1 MTAHTLRY
9 YERVGLIQPVGRA
22 HNGHRRY
29 SEADEAWLNFLH
41 CMRATN
47 MSIRE
52 MQRYAELREK
62 GDATSLERRKL
73 LEDHQAAI
81 AAKIVALQQAHALLT
96 HKITN
101 YKKIEERIRIGG
113 PQVYRAGTR
122 KRTGDGKLIS
132 LPPGVG
138 EYAVNGRAGHCIE
151 SVHRVRAL
159 TRAWVA
165 DLHGLKTHFPLARGF
180 GYDSGTA
187 FPRLGPF
194 PLL

>member
-22 HNGHRRY
+22 RNGHRRY

-62 GDATSLERRKL
+62 GDATSLDRRKL
-73 LEDHQAAI
+73 LEDHQSAI
-81 AAKIVALQQAHALLT
+81 AARIVALQEAHALLT

-113 PQVYRAGTR
+113 PQVAEQE
-122 KRTGDGKLIS
+122 L
-132 LPPGVG
+132 
-138 EYAVNGRAGHCIE
+138 E
-151 SVHRVRAL
+151 SE
-159 TRAWVA
+159 
-165 DLHGLKTHFPLARGF
+165 LA
-180 GYDSGTA
+180 TA
-187 FPRLGPF
+187 S
-194 PLL
+194 

>member
-22 HNGHRRY
+22 RNGHRRY

-73 LEDHQAAI
+73 LEDDQAAI
-81 AAKIVALQQAHALLT
+81 ATKIVALQQAHALLT

-101 YKKIEERIRIGG
+101 YKKIEERIRIRG
-113 PQVYRAGTR
+113 PQPAEQE
-122 KRTGDGKLIS
+122 L
-132 LPPGVG
+132 
-138 EYAVNGRAGHCIE
+138 E
-151 SVHRVRAL
+151 SE
-159 TRAWVA
+159 
-165 DLHGLKTHFPLARGF
+165 LA
-180 GYDSGTA
+180 TA
-187 FPRLGPF
+187 S
-194 PLL
+194 